1 MSKLIFLLEGVAV
14 TISKAISASVVLIL
28 GLRIG
33 GIVNKKLDNYQKEK
47 FEKLNKNIWV
57 YI

>member
-14 TISKAISASVVLIL
+14 AISKAISASVILIL

-33 GIVNKKLDNYQKEK
+33 GIVNKKLDNCQKEK
-47 FEKLNKNIWV
+47 FEK
-57 YI
+57 